1 MACSSPRK
9 RAVSNLL
16 ALVDQSEGLKTK
28 VRERRWRVKK
38 EEKEQLE
45 GEKRNGENRQSEEK
59 RRKGETSSEGEVPHL
74 ERNSTF
80 LIKHQQQARWGD
92 TAPIRLLSLHSG
104 GVCRSCY
111 FLL

>member
-1 MACSSPRK
+1 M
-9 RAVSNLL
+9 
-16 ALVDQSEGLKTK
+16 E
-28 VRERRWRVKK
+28 K
-38 EEKEQLE
+38 EEEEQLE
-45 GEKRNGENRQSEEK
+45 GEKRNEAIQQSEEK
-59 RRKGETSSEGEVPHL
+59 RRKGETSSKGEVPHL

-80 LIKHQQQARWGD
+80 FIKHQQQARWGD

>member
-1 MACSSPRK
+1 
-9 RAVSNLL
+9 
-16 ALVDQSEGLKTK
+16 LKTQ
-28 VRERRWRVKK
+28 VGERRWRVKK

-45 GEKRNGENRQSEEK
+45 GEKRNEENRQNEEK
-59 RRKGETSSEGEVPHL
+59 RREEETSSKGEVPHL
-74 ERNSTF
+74 ERNSNF
-80 LIKHQQQARWGD
+80 FIEHQQQARWGD

>member
-1 MACSSPRK
+1 M
-9 RAVSNLL
+9 
-16 ALVDQSEGLKTK
+16 
-28 VRERRWRVKK
+28 KK

-45 GEKRNGENRQSEEK
+45 GEKRNEENRQSEEK
-59 RRKGETSSEGEVPHL
+59 RRKGEMSSKGEVPHL

-80 LIKHQQQARWGD
+80 FIKHQQQARWRD

>member
-1 MACSSPRK
+1 M
-9 RAVSNLL
+9 
-16 ALVDQSEGLKTK
+16 
-28 VRERRWRVKK
+28 KK

-45 GEKRNGENRQSEEK
+45 GEKRNESTQQSEGK
-59 RRKGETSSEGEVPHL
+59 RRKGETSSKGEVPHL

-80 LIKHQQQARWGD
+80 FIKHQQQARWGD

>member
-1 MACSSPRK
+1 MACSSPKK

-45 GEKRNGENRQSEEK
+45 GEKRNESTQQSEGK
-59 RRKGETSSEGEVPHL
+59 RRKEETSSKG
-74 ERNSTF
+74 
-80 LIKHQQQARWGD
+80 
-92 TAPIRLLSLHSG
+92 
-104 GVCRSCY
+104 
-111 FLL
+111 

>member
-1 MACSSPRK
+1 M
-9 RAVSNLL
+9 
-16 ALVDQSEGLKTK
+16 
-28 VRERRWRVKK
+28 KK

-45 GEKRNGENRQSEEK
+45 GEKRNEDNRQSEEK
-59 RRKGETSSEGEVPHL
+59 EERRRRAAREKFPTWRGIQISSLNISSRPGG
-74 ERNSTF
+74 
-80 LIKHQQQARWGD
+80 GD

>member
-1 MACSSPRK
+1 M
-9 RAVSNLL
+9 
-16 ALVDQSEGLKTK
+16 
-28 VRERRWRVKK
+28 KK

-45 GEKRNGENRQSEEK
+45 GEKRNESTQQSEGK
-59 RRKGETSSEGEVPHL
+59 RRKGETSSKGEVPHL
-74 ERNSTF
+74 ERNSNF
-80 LIKHQQQARWGD
+80 FIKHQQQARWGD